1 MNSLLLLFL
10 ASLATFALL
19 AFLGLIAAH
28 LVHEVLK
35 SGLAFNFLRNVDFK
49 DVIGPLQHLSQ
60 FDDR

>member
-10 ASLATFALL
+10 ASLATFALF

-35 SGLAFNFLRNVDFK
+35 SSLAFNFLRNVDFK
-49 DVIGPLQHLSQ
+49 DVLCPLQHLSQ